1 MSMKKIFLGL
11 ALLLFL
17 QNINAQNLFTKTG
30 QIQFNSKF
38 VVEKIEAVNN
48 ATAMIL
54 NKENGDVKIALNIK
68 SFVFENQLMQEHFN
82 ENYMESDKYPKSNF
96 EGN

>member
-11 ALLLFL
+11 ALLLFF